1 MTQYRR
7 SAWQAVAVAAFAATA
22 ALAITLTRP
31 HQVTVIHSASACRV
45 AALRTWLG
53 VSAGAAGA
61 AGALGA
67 VGPAA
72 GIADTGVV
80 PRVSTPGP
88 AKTDVYYTIEFTNV
102 SGRACSLYGYPGV
115 WAYAGGHQIGS
126 PATLDTSIH
135 PSTVMLAP
143 DQTAH
148 AVLHFIIAAIFR
160 AASCHEVTA
169 PELSINP
176 PDADGAILIPVPL
189 PACSRRGADYLSVQP
204 VQPRA
209 GIPGFPR
216 Y

>member
-1 MTQYRR
+1 MTLYRR

-31 HQVTVIHSASACRV
+31 QQVALTESASACRV

-53 VSAGAAGA
+53 ISAGAAGA
-61 AGALGA
+61 VDPA
-67 VGPAA
+67 V

-80 PRVSTPGP
+80 PRVSSTGP
-88 AKTDVYYTIEFTNV
+88 TKTDVYYTIEFTNV
-102 SGRACSLYGYPGV
+102 SAHACSLYGYPWV

-126 PATLDTSIH
+126 PAELDTSIR

-143 DQTAH
+143 RETAH
-148 AVLHFIIAAIFR
+148 AVLHFSIAAVFR
-160 AASCHEVTA
+160 TASCHEVTA
-169 PELSINP
+169 PELSIYP
-176 PDADGAILIPVPL
+176 PDTGGALLIPVPPL
-189 PACSRRGADYLSVQP
+189 PACSRKGADYLSVQP